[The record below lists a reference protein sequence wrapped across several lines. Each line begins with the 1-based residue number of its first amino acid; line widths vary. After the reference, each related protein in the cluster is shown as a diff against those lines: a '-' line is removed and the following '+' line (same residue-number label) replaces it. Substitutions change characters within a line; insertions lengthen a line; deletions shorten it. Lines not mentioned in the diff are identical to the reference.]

1 MSITTTAKKQKFKKS
16 LNSAFF
22 ESCTLLPC
30 NTGTIPLYKYQE
42 ISMDTEQ
49 ESNQM
54 LGYHCQQLQKHV
66 QKYVYINISEKKP
79 SRHEWTFQKVLSES
93 FVTVS
98 GRF

>member
-1 MSITTTAKKQKFKKS
+1 MSITTTARTQKLKKS
-16 LNSAFF
+16 KQCFF

-54 LGYHCQQLQKHV
+54 LGYLCQQSHKHV

-79 SRHEWTFQKVLSES
+79 SRQEWTFQKVLSES

>member
-1 MSITTTAKKQKFKKS
+1 MQCLIDRINRINNSVYNNNSKKPKIKKS

-30 NTGTIPLYKYQE
+30 NTGTFPSYKYQE

-54 LGYHCQQLQKHV
+54 LRYHCQ
-66 QKYVYINISEKKP
+66 
-79 SRHEWTFQKVLSES
+79 
-93 FVTVS
+93 
-98 GRF
+98 